1 MEYPQY
7 RELKGFN
14 RFYKII
20 DDRNFTEV
28 YFIGEKVV
36 SHHIEA
42 KQYPEILRIQDMLKC
57 ESPFVEITELE
68 FLNKTTL

>member
-14 RFYKII
+14 RYYKII

-36 SHHIEA
+36 LHHIEA
-42 KQYPEILRIQDMLKC
+42 KQYPEILKIQDMLNC
-57 ESPFVEITELE
+57 QSPFVEISENDYNNL
-68 FLNKTTL
+68 KK

>member
-28 YFIGEKVV
+28 YFLGEKVV
-36 SHHIEA
+36 SYDIEA

-57 ESPFVEITELE
+57 ESPFVEITENDY
-68 FLNKTTL
+68 LNKITL

>member
-14 RFYKII
+14 RYYKII

-42 KQYPEILRIQDMLKC
+42 KQYPEMLRIQDMLKC
-57 ESPFVEITELE
+57 ESPFVEISENIY
-68 FLNKTTL
+68 LNTVKN

>member
-1 MEYPQY
+1 MIFPQY

-36 SHHIEA
+36 SHQIEA

-57 ESPFVEITELE
+57 ESPFVEITEDE
-68 FLNKTTL
+68 FSRNY